1 MATTDFDTPASKG
14 FWAAILTALRSC
26 PQLTASRSCPQL
38 TALRSCLQTTLHDP
52 RRLCA
57 SCVLLACCAI
67 FGAVQ
72 CRAQDVAEAARQ
84 EKARKEAQ
92 PKKSRHIYTEEDLKR
107 AQILT
112 PEDRTEVEAK
122 KIQPTP
128 PTPQQPQEAAESAVA
143 QQERRSAPAKEMN
156 SQSLPADA
164 PLGDVAR
171 HFGKQKE
178 SQKLQQSTQFQLP
191 FADVPALA
199 SPKPPVQPL
208 LPPVS
213 KTVPPRLAPNEPP
226 VNQSP
231 LHIPKIVSPAPPH
244 LVPFR
249 PLVRRSPFERP
260 RIFRPAP
267 LPVVPSQPPIVR
279 ATPSQPAPPFP
290 SLSTTKPAL
299 SVVTVKSGDSLWKLA
314 QQNLGEGL
322 RWQDLLAINPN
333 IHDPNHIRAGSQIY
347 LPANVSPMRTATKE
361 AMPPTQSR
369 SMEGMAAKRPIDGMA
384 ARRPWFTVQKGDTL
398 SQIAQSQLGH
408 ASYATCVARSNP
420 AIRNVNLIYVGQI
433 LILPAS
439 CTP

>member
-1 MATTDFDTPASKG
+1 MARTEFDTPASKG
-14 FWAAILTALRSC
+14 SQAALCA
-26 PQLTASRSCPQL
+26 AS
-38 TALRSCLQTTLHDP
+38 RSCLQTTLHDP

-57 SCVLLACCAI
+57 SCVLLVCCAI

-92 PKKSRHIYTEEDLKR
+92 QKKSRHIYTEEDLKR

-112 PEDRTEVEAK
+112 PEDRTEAEAK
-122 KIQPTP
+122 RIQPAP
-128 PTPQQPQEAAESAVA
+128 PTPQQPQEAASSAVTPQA
-143 QQERRSAPAKEMN
+143 GRTKEIGAP
-156 SQSLPADA
+156 SLPADA

-171 HFGKQKE
+171 HFRRQKGL
-178 SQKLQQSTQFQLP
+178 QKLQQSTQFQLP

-213 KTVPPRLAPNEPP
+213 KTVPPQLAPNEPP
-226 VNQSP
+226 ANQSP
-231 LHIPKIVSPAPPH
+231 LHIPKIVSPVPPH
-244 LVPFR
+244 LVPSR

-260 RIFRPAP
+260 RIFRPVP
-267 LPVVPSQPPIVR
+267 LRVVPSQPPIIR

-290 SLSTTKPAL
+290 SLRTTKPTL
-299 SVVTVKSGDSLWKLA
+299 SVVTVKPGDSLWKLA

-322 RWQDLLAINPN
+322 RWQDLLPVNPS
-333 IHDPNHIRAGSQIY
+333 IHDPNHICAGSQIY
-347 LPANVSPMRTATKE
+347 LPADVSPVRTATKE
-361 AMPPTQSR
+361 GMTPTQSR
-369 SMEGMAAKRPIDGMA
+369 SMEGMAARPP
-384 ARRPWFTVQKGDTL
+384 RFTVQKGDTL

-408 ASYATCVARSNP
+408 ASYAACVARSNP
-420 AIRNVNLIYVGQI
+420 AVRNVNLIYEGQI